1 MEQIPDGYAGLEFC
15 IVRAAMAD
23 ALPLCLCSHP
33 LQDFEGL
40 TSSNA
45 KIQLNSTPG
54 KETFSE
60 SRRCDTYLVL
70 KASFRDKDSLYNEIS
85 GWHMWQAK
93 EENSL
98 YKKVSTCQPA
108 LEERNRKGH
117 SNILPRLRSPS
128 TNFGNV

>member
-1 MEQIPDGYAGLEFC
+1 MKGKKHKPKFEF
-15 IVRAAMAD
+15 RT
-23 ALPLCLCSHP
+23 P
-33 LQDFEGL
+33 
-40 TSSNA
+40 
-45 KIQLNSTPG
+45 NSTPG

-70 KASFRDKDSLYNEIS
+70 KASFRDKDSLSNEIS
-85 GWHMWQAK
+85 GWHMWHAK

-98 YKKVSTCQPA
+98 YKKVSTCQLA

-128 TNFGNV
+128 TNFGNVTMSLLHSVLH